1 LHISK
6 RILTFVLNQN
16 QTAMKKSDLNLA
28 VIQNF
33 ILHITHAS
41 EDDNVSDEP
50 MTFTANELY
59 QMAVDYIEEDHVD
72 GKDNPED
79 DIEKFWV
86 ESSFDFEDKEKAYP
100 EAIIV
105 AVDKGEEGTETIA
118 TFTDVESRKNLELLI
133 NRFNNR

>member
-1 LHISK
+1 
-6 RILTFVLNQN
+6 
-16 QTAMKKSDLNLA
+16 MKKSDLNLA

-41 EDDNVSDEP
+41 EQDNNSKP
-50 MTFTANELY
+50 MKFTPNHLY

-105 AVDKGEEGTETIA
+105 AVDKGEEGTETLA

>member
-1 LHISK
+1 MHISK

>member
-1 LHISK
+1 
-6 RILTFVLNQN
+6 
-16 QTAMKKSDLNLA
+16 MKKSDLNLV

-33 ILHITHAS
+33 ILYITHAS
-41 EDDNVSDEP
+41 EQDNNAKP
-50 MTFTANELY
+50 MKFTPNHLY

-105 AVDKGEEGTETIA
+105 AVDKGEEGTETLA

>member
-1 LHISK
+1 
-6 RILTFVLNQN
+6 
-16 QTAMKKSDLNLA
+16 MKKSDLNLV

-79 DIEKFWV
+79 DIEEFWV

-105 AVDKGEEGTETIA
+105 AVDKGEEGTETLA